1 MLLLWILLGLVGA
14 FMLLV
19 VVLHLLGKRLPEG
32 HVISA
37 TLRLARTPEEV
48 FAVLVD
54 TSAIPSWDPG
64 VTRVERLPDREGK
77 ETWRWTMGRN
87 RMVLTTTRSEPPR
100 TLARA
105 IADEAKF
112 FSGTWTYEI
121 SREGSGCAV
130 LLTEHGRVHV
140 AIPRAAMHYLSFL
153 ADPSMYLKRHLT
165 RLADR
170 FGESPRIEVGARAFR
185 P

>member
-1 MLLLWILLGLVGA
+1 MLFVWILLGLVGA
-14 FMLLV
+14 LVLLV
-19 VVLHLLGKRLPEG
+19 PALHVLGRRLPEG

-37 TLRLARTPEEV
+37 TLRLERTSEEV
-48 FAVLVD
+48 FSVLAD
-54 TSAIPSWDPG
+54 TSAIPSWDQG
-64 VTRVERLPDREGK
+64 VTRVERLPDRAGN

-100 TLARA
+100 TLSRT

-112 FSGTWTYEI
+112 FSGSWTYAI
-121 SREGSGCAV
+121 SREGNGCAV
-130 LLTEHGRVHV
+130 LLTEHGRVHA

-153 ADPSMYLKRHLT
+153 VDPSMYLKRHLM
-165 RLADR
+165 RLAER
-170 FGESPRIEVGARAFR
+170 FGEAPRIEVGARAFR